1 MDEINETIETNETD
15 RMPEKKDYD
24 GLKFSVQVE
33 GSDMVNFIMYH
44 NYSGI
49 QGWFGVV
56 ISLAALVYLIVDFA
70 NMDWTV
76 RIVMLVIGLLFTVV
90 NPLMLYMKAKKQA
103 ATNESLKLPIQ
114 YTLSENELVIEQGEE
129 QLIVPWDQLRIIK
142 DSGRSLIVYVTRMRA
157 FIWPKGKLG
166 SQYNEVTKLLTKK
179 MGSARV
185 RIKK

>member
-1 MDEINETIETNETD
+1 
-15 RMPEKKDYD
+15 
-24 GLKFSVQVE
+24 
-33 GSDMVNFIMYH
+33 
-44 NYSGI
+44 
-49 QGWFGVV
+49 
-56 ISLAALVYLIVDFA
+56 
-70 NMDWTV
+70 
-76 RIVMLVIGLLFTVV
+76 MLVIGLLFTVV

-157 FIWPKGKLG
+157 FIWPKAKLG
-166 SQYNEVTKLLTKK
+166 RQYNEVTKLLTKK

>member
-15 RMPEKKDYD
+15 RMPEMKDYD

-70 NMDWTV
+70 NMD
-76 RIVMLVIGLLFTVV
+76 
-90 NPLMLYMKAKKQA
+90 
-103 ATNESLKLPIQ
+103 
-114 YTLSENELVIEQGEE
+114 
-129 QLIVPWDQLRIIK
+129 
-142 DSGRSLIVYVTRMRA
+142 
-157 FIWPKGKLG
+157 
-166 SQYNEVTKLLTKK
+166 
-179 MGSARV
+179 
-185 RIKK
+185 

>member
-1 MDEINETIETNETD
+1 MDEINESIETD
-15 RMPEKKDYD
+15 RLQEKKENG
-24 GLKFSVQVE
+24 GLKFSVQLE
-33 GSDMVNFIMYH
+33 SSDMVNFIMYH

-56 ISLAALVYLIVDFA
+56 ISLAAFVYLIVDFA
-70 NMDWTV
+70 DMDWTV

-103 ATNESLKLPIQ
+103 VTNESLKLPIQ

-142 DSGRSLIVYVTRMRA
+142 DSSRSLIVYVTRMRA
-157 FIWPKGKLG
+157 FIWPKEKLG
-166 SQYNEVTKLLTKK
+166 SQYNEVTKLLMKK